1 NRVLLKSGAVSA
13 LDKMMMPAG
22 GSQLPP
28 LGPPPGKITIVHG
41 SGRIGFKLN
50 GTLHWLIDVRR
61 FAGTPTLISQ
71 PTPQNGLRIELKD
84 ARFPGTQLPAD
95 FICELRPKTF
105 LGTPMEISFTLGG
118 FHGRAI

>member
-1 NRVLLKSGAVSA
+1 
-13 LDKMMMPAG
+13 
-22 GSQLPP
+22 
-28 LGPPPGKITIVHG
+28 VHG
-41 SGRIGFKLN
+41 TGRIGFKLN

-118 FHGRAI
+118 FHGRAIFESWLAGHQPLQSQVTVGSGVVLSP